1 MLDGLPV
8 LDLTDHRGEIGSWIL
23 AELGADVIKVEPPGG
38 TWARTAHPI
47 HEGVSLQFTA
57 YNTGKRLV
65 TLDPTSPADRA
76 TFRDLLAGAEVVID
90 SGPPGHLAGYGV
102 DRSKLLELNP
112 TVVSV
117 LVTPFGADG
126 PRAADPA
133 SELTIAALGGP
144 VRIQGTPDRAPVKVS
159 VPQVWRH
166 AGADAALAALVAKTR
181 GDQLGEAQFV
191 DLSAQSVMTWTMLN
205 AMEAYEVQGF
215 DFERSGATLELAMS
229 VPLRHRCADGYVIL
243 VPRGPNGAAITP
255 WLIEDG
261 IVESWWADQDWATFD
276 ARIIDG
282 EPTDISHADL
292 IDAMDR
298 LCLNYTKRELLERG
312 LALGVTIAPVNN
324 VADLLAFEQLEARS
338 FWRRLVTD
346 PANLVPAADLDL
358 RRDLGSNADPDL
370 DPAGIGPEIA
380 DDDAARVPGSFIT
393 VDGRRLNPGPMML
406 GPPLS
411 PPLYFD
417 RSSREP
423 PDHGATVAPATTP
436 AAPSSLPFEGLKVAD
451 FSWIG
456 VGPITAK
463 TLADHGATV
472 VRVESANRIDGLRM
486 QPPFKDAESG
496 PNRSNFF
503 GAFNT
508 SKQSLAIDL
517 KNEGGLRVARR
528 LVDWADVVIDSWTP
542 GAMERLGLGPEEI
555 RRTNPEVIT
564 VTTSLLGSGG
574 PFSPMAGFGYH
585 AAAIA
590 GFFDLVGW
598 PDLPPDGPWLAYT
611 DTIGPRFIASAVV
624 AAVDRRRRTGSGCHI
639 EAAQLEIALQ
649 LLAPELLHHELDGA
663 VAGRVGNRSPE
674 MAPQG
679 VYRCR
684 GDDCW
689 VAISVT
695 DDAAWLRFRQA
706 LGDPGWAK
714 GAVLDTVQGRLA
726 NHDAID
732 TAIEAWTSQ
741 RTEDEVERLLI
752 EADIA
757 AAKVQRSRDLLADPQ
772 YVHRGF
778 YHRLDHAEIGPL
790 PYAGHSYR
798 IEGYRHGP
806 RSAAPMLGEHTF
818 DVLTELL
825 GFDVDEVAEIAATG
839 CLE

>member
-8 LDLTDHRGEIGSWIL
+8 LDLTDHRGEIGPWIL
-23 AELGADVIKVEPPGG
+23 AQLGADVIKVEPPDG
-38 TWARTAHPI
+38 TSARRAHPI
-47 HEGVSLQFTA
+47 HEGASLQFTA

-65 TLDPTSPADRA
+65 TLDPASAADRT
-76 TFRDLLAGAEVVID
+76 TFRELLAEAEVVID
-90 SGPPGHLAGYGV
+90 SGPPGYMAGYGV
-102 DRSKLLELNP
+102 DRPKLLELNP

-117 LVTPFGADG
+117 LVTPFGSDG
-126 PRAADPA
+126 PRAGDPA

-144 VRIQGTPDRAPVKVS
+144 VRLQGTPDRAPVKVS

-166 AGADAALAALVAKTR
+166 AGADAAVAALVAKTR

-215 DFERSGATLELAMS
+215 DFERTGATLKLAMS
-229 VPLRHRCADGYVIL
+229 VPLRHRCKDGYVIL
-243 VPRGPNGAAITP
+243 VPRGPNGATITP

-261 IVESWWADQDWATFD
+261 IVDRSWADEDWASFD

-282 EPTDISHADL
+282 EPSDISHAEL

-298 LCLNYTKRELLERG
+298 LCLAYTKRELLERG
-312 LALGVTIAPVNN
+312 LELGVTIAPVND
-324 VADLLAFEQLEARS
+324 VTDLLAFEQLEARS
-338 FWRRLVTD
+338 FWRQLVID
-346 PANLVPAADLDL
+346 PAAD
-358 RRDLGSNADPDL
+358 
-370 DPAGIGPEIA
+370 
-380 DDDAARVPGSFIT
+380 DAVRMPGSFVT
-393 VDGRRLNPGPMML
+393 VDRERLQTGPLLSSSPQPGPVT
-406 GPPLS
+406 
-411 PPLYFD
+411 FD
-417 RSSREP
+417 RSSRRLGDDDGGGDLTTDPAVGAP
-423 PDHGATVAPATTP
+423 P
-436 AAPSSLPFEGLKVAD
+436 SLPFEGLKVAD

-463 TLADHGATV
+463 NFADHGATV

-486 QPPFKDAESG
+486 QPPFKQAESG
-496 PNRSNFF
+496 HNRSNFF

-528 LVDWADVVIDSWTP
+528 LVEWADVVIDSWTP

-555 RRTNPEVIT
+555 RRTNPDVIT
-564 VTTSLLGSGG
+564 VTTSLLGGGG

-598 PDLPPDGPWLAYT
+598 SDLPPDGPWLAYT
-611 DTIGPRFIASAVV
+611 DTIGPRFIGATLM
-624 AAVDRRRRTGSGCHI
+624 AALDRRRRTGLGCHI

-674 MAPQG
+674 LAPQG

-684 GDDCW
+684 GEDCW
-689 VAISVT
+689 VAISIT
-695 DDAAWLRFRQA
+695 DDEAWSRFRDA
-706 LGDPGWAK
+706 LGDPGWAR
-714 GAVLDTVQGRLA
+714 GAVLDSVLGRLA

-732 TAIEAWTSQ
+732 TAIEVWTSQ
-741 RTEDEVERLLI
+741 RTEDEVEELLL
-752 EADIA
+752 AAGVA

-772 YVHRGF
+772 YAHRGF
-778 YHRLDHAEIGPL
+778 YHRLEHAEVGPL

-806 RSAAPMLGEHTF
+806 RSAAPTLGEHTF
-818 DVLTELL
+818 EVLTDIL